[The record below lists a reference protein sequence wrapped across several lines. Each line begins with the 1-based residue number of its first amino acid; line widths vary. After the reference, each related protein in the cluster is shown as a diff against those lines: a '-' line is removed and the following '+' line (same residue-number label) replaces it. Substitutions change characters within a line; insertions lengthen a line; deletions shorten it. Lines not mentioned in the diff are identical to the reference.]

1 MREWSLITNHGLVLA
16 AISRDS
22 KQTIRE
28 IGDAAGIMERTAY
41 GIVVDLEKAG
51 YIKRTKVGTR
61 NIYAIKH
68 DMPLVSRLSDA
79 SVGDLLALFGR
90 QHPIVNANKI
100 AADYDKGALDITFPK
115 APEVKPNKITV
126 AAKK

>member
-16 AISRDS
+16 AISKNS
-22 KQTIRE
+22 KKTIRE
-28 IGDAAGIMERTAY
+28 MGDVVGITERTAY

-61 NIYAIKH
+61 NMYTINP

-90 QHPIVNANKI
+90 QHQKR
-100 AADYDKGALDITFPK
+100 TRRPK
-115 APEVKPNKITV
+115 AARPDNV
-126 AAKK
+126 

>member
-1 MREWSLITNHGLVLA
+1 MYS

-28 IGDAAGIMERTAY
+28 IGDATGITERTAY

-51 YIKRTKVGTR
+51 YIKRTRVGVR
-61 NIYAIKH
+61 NTYAINP

-79 SVGDLLALFGR
+79 SVGDLLALFAKGTKTLR
-90 QHPIVNANKI
+90 EVN
-100 AADYDKGALDITFPK
+100 
-115 APEVKPNKITV
+115 V
-126 AAKK
+126 